1 MAEGE
6 GVSEADRRF
15 VVERFR
21 EAVASPGLDLFEAAL
36 LISQLID
43 PTEDVRPA
51 TEMVERLGRRVT
63 ELRGEGQSADR
74 ALRSALFQEEGF
86 AGDGESYDDPEN
98 SSVSR
103 VLARRRGMPITL
115 SIIVMEV
122 GRRAGMRLTGVGLP
136 GHFVVGGPDLPAG
149 RFLDAFDGGK
159 LCDHE
164 ELGRRVASIFGA
176 PVELPPEVFAA
187 DSTRAILTRML
198 FNLRRSYDRRD
209 LVEEALAAL
218 DCAEALEPGEP
229 SFLRERG
236 LLLLKGGR
244 SAEALKALE
253 AYVEGTSGEDVEAV
267 TKLIGI
273 VREQALPSEGAELV
287 GGVPAEKHIFTFD
300 EAKSLLPK
308 VKEITSDAVFRYAR
322 LGEGSSESDEEKQG
336 IVREWAREIL
346 SLGVVIKGLWL
357 VDFDSG
363 AGYYCWKYPEPS
375 LEYFHGYEEGFAG
388 RLPLQ

>member
-1 MAEGE
+1 MPE
-6 GVSEADRRF
+6 SDRQF
-15 VVERFR
+15 VVQRFR
-21 EAVASPGLDLFEAAL
+21 EAVASPVLDLFEAAL
-36 LISQLID
+36 LISQLVD
-43 PTEDVRPA
+43 PTEDVGPA
-51 TEMVERLGRRVT
+51 GELADSLALRVLRLR
-63 ELRGEGQSADR
+63 EEGQSSEQ
-74 ALRSALFQEEGF
+74 ALRQVLFKEEGF
-86 AGDGESYDDPEN
+86 TGDGDSYDDPEN

-136 GHFVVGGPDLPAG
+136 GHFVVGGPDLPPG
-149 RFLDAFDGGK
+149 RFLDAFEGGK
-159 LCDHE
+159 LCDTN
-164 ELGRRVASIFGA
+164 ELAQRVGSIFGA

-198 FNLRRSYDRRD
+198 FNLRRSYDRREM
-209 LVEEALAAL
+209 VEEALAAL
-218 DCAEALEPGEP
+218 DCAEAIEPGEP

-236 LLLLKGGR
+236 LLLLKAGR
-244 SAEALKALE
+244 SEDALRSLE
-253 AYVEGTSGEDVEAV
+253 AYVENTSGEDVDAV
-267 TKLIGI
+267 TKLIAI

-287 GGVPAEKHIFTFD
+287 AGAPAEKHIFTFD

-322 LGEGSSESDEEKQG
+322 LGEASSESEEERQG
-336 IVREWAREIL
+336 IVRDWAREIL

-363 AGYYCWKYPEPS
+363 AGYYCWKYPESS
-375 LEYFHGYEEGFAG
+375 LEYFHGYDEGFSG

>member
-1 MAEGE
+1 
-6 GVSEADRRF
+6 VSEADRRF

-36 LISQLID
+36 LISQVID
-43 PTEDVRPA
+43 PTEDIRPA

-63 ELRGEGQSADR
+63 ELRGQGHSADR
-74 ALRSALFQEEGF
+74 ALRRALFQEEGF
-86 AGDGESYDDPEN
+86 AGDGETYDDPEN

-136 GHFVVGGPDLPAG
+136 GHFVVGGPDLPPG

-159 LCDHE
+159 LCDPE
-164 ELGRRVASIFGA
+164 ELGRRVASIFGS
-176 PVELPPEVFAA
+176 PVELPPEVFAP

-209 LVEEALAAL
+209 QVEEALAAL

-244 SAEALKALE
+244 SAEALQALE
-253 AYVEGTSGEDVEAV
+253 AYVEGTEGEDVEAV
-267 TKLIGI
+267 TKLIAI

-287 GGVPAEKHIFTFD
+287 GGTPAEKHIFTFD
-300 EAKSLLPK
+300 EAKGLLPK

-322 LGEGSSESDEEKQG
+322 LGEESSESEEERQG

>member
-1 MAEGE
+1 
-6 GVSEADRRF
+6 VSEGDRHF

-21 EAVASPGLDLFEAAL
+21 EAVASPVLDLFEAAL

-43 PTEDVRPA
+43 PTEDVQPA
-51 TEMVERLGRRVT
+51 TDLVESFGRRVT
-63 ELRGEGQSADR
+63 QLRDTGLSAER
-74 ALRSALFQEEGF
+74 ALRRVLFQEEGF
-86 AGDGESYDDPEN
+86 TGDGESYDDPEN

-115 SIIVMEV
+115 SIIAMEV

-136 GHFVVGGPDLPAG
+136 GHFVVGGPDLPSG
-149 RFLDAFDGGK
+149 RYLDAFEGGK
-159 LCDHE
+159 LCDRD
-164 ELGRRVASIFGA
+164 ELGRRVAAIFGA

-209 LVEEALAAL
+209 RVDEALAAL

-244 SAEALKALE
+244 SVEALRSLE
-253 AYVEGTSGEDVEAV
+253 AYVEGTTGEDVEAV
-267 TKLIGI
+267 TKLIAI

-287 GGVPAEKHIFTFD
+287 DASPAEKHIFTFE

-322 LGEGSSESDEEKQG
+322 LGETSSESEEERQG
-336 IVREWAREIL
+336 IVRDWAREIL